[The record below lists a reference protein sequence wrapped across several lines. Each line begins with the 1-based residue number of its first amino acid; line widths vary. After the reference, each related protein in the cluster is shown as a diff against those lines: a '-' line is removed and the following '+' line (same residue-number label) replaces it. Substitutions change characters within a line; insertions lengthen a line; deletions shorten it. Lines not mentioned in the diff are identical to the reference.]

1 MKIKYFSALHSVAF
15 GLLFAGYYQHTS
27 KENMCVSMCGF
38 TDTLRD
44 IKDAISGF
52 SHTLRDI
59 KDAISGFTHFIQQ
72 ITRIVETISDIV
84 GIQVLI
90 LLIVVSIIAAGLA
103 AFGVPRGKMSFF
115 LSLIFTDCLWV
126 LWSTSFNPDSYAFIY
141 DIAKTN
147 LILLSPYLL
156 ILLVRK
162 YWPDIMRFSVNL
174 RNKILS
180 RPPDVVTLKEFLQWK
195 KQYQSFNVSLLES
208 LDNDLA
214 AKENDS
220 VTISKET
227 IRLLDSLDTCIQHFN
242 KKS

>member
-1 MKIKYFSALHSVAF
+1 MKIKYFSALHSVAL

-27 KENMCVSMCGF
+27 NDNMGVSLCGF
-38 TDTLRD
+38 TNTLRD
-44 IKDAISGF
+44 VKDAISGF
-52 SHTLRDI
+52 SR
-59 KDAISGFTHFIQQ
+59 FIQQ
-72 ITRIVETISDIV
+72 VTRIVETVSDIV

-90 LLIVVSIIAAGLA
+90 LLIVVSIIASGLA

-156 ILLVRK
+156 LLLIKR

-195 KQYQSFNVSLLES
+195 KQYQSLNVSLLES

-214 AKENDS
+214 VKEKDS
-220 VTISKET
+220 VIISKET
-227 IRLLDSLDTCIQHFN
+227 MRLLDSLDANIQHFN

>member
-1 MKIKYFSALHSVAF
+1 MKIKYFPALHSAVLS
-15 GLLFAGYYQHTS
+15 LLFAGYYQHTS
-27 KENMCVSMCGF
+27 NVNMGISLCGF

-52 SHTLRDI
+52 SNTLRDI
-59 KDAISGFTHFIQQ
+59 KDAISGFSHFIQQ

-90 LLIVVSIIAAGLA
+90 LLIVVSIIASGLA
-103 AFGVPRGKMSFF
+103 AIGIPRGKMSFF
-115 LSLIFTDCLWV
+115 LSLIFTDCLWA
-126 LWSTSFNPDSYAFIY
+126 LWSTSFDPGSYAFIY
-141 DIAKTN
+141 DITKTN

-156 ILLVRK
+156 LLLVKR
-162 YWPDIMRFSVNL
+162 YWPDIKRFCGKL

-180 RPPDVVTLKEFLQWK
+180 RPPDVVTIKEFFQWK
-195 KQYQSFNVSLLES
+195 KQYQSLNVSLLES

-227 IRLLDSLDTCIQHFN
+227 IRLLDSLDAYIQHFN